1 MEITVWK
8 YTMKCTVQGTWKYTV
23 KSKIHGT
30 WNMKNTVYGKYSI
43 SLLMPKCTVL
53 RNGTH
58 RDSHVTAISS
68 SISCRKKKAIYT
80 YIFSALLFY
89 KQ

>member
-1 MEITVWK
+1 
-8 YTMKCTVQGTWKYTV
+8 
-23 KSKIHGT
+23 
-30 WNMKNTVYGKYSI
+30 
-43 SLLMPKCTVL
+43 MPKYTVL